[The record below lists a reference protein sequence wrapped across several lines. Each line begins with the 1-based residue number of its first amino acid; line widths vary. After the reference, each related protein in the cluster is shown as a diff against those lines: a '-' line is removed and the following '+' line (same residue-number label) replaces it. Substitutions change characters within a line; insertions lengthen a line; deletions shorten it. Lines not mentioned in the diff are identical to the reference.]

1 MAYNPGERFV
11 TPTGIGVFDR
21 IFGGRSDGGPY
32 DKKDGVANP
41 GGIFGSDPFGTTQL
55 AWNRQIHGGGIADP
69 TDQLLGAVDDST
81 SRYFGDGTYDPNSPG
96 GAFQNNS
103 WQNRADIWFGR
114 DKVGPDGQV
123 LLSPIHQTG
132 LRVGQDY
139 GVRNYDGSIDDPWHS
154 DMFQAG
160 LGIRN
165 NLNSDV
171 WLDPLNQTAGL
182 RGLNA
187 SSPYAMPNPGDYLS
201 TMQSATGGPGAADF
215 YGQRGVDQT
224 NALADTNIRQLNRNI
239 DRETE
244 LSLGTQLPEI
254 MQAMEA
260 AGIGRS
266 GAGQLQLMQANNAA
280 REQGMRDKNRV
291 MADYTDRE
299 ANRRAQAIN
308 LGSQIGAQ
316 GYGQYSQQMG
326 QAALAGLGDQFQAN
340 QTNRN
345 NEQALFSQ
353 AMQQRFAKNQGDQN
367 ALFGL
372 LGQAGQYTLGGLD
385 AERMGQSQAL
395 SDWMGIFNQR
405 EQMRSNSLNE
415 MLGLSDRTRAI
426 EQERINQMIQAGY
439 LPLNLMQT
447 MITGVQGNAGSNGG
461 QTTPWWGGAL
471 NGAAN
476 GAGQA
481 AAGWFGDWIS
491 K

>member
-1 MAYNPGERFV
+1 MAFTPADKYV
-11 TPTGIGVFDR
+11 TPTGIAVYDR
-21 IFGGRSDGGPY
+21 MFGGNTKGGPY
-32 DKKDGVANP
+32 GSGGNP
-41 GGIFGSDPFGTTQL
+41 GGIFGEDPFGTTQW
-55 AWNRQIHGGGIADP
+55 AWNEQLHGGYIADP
-69 TDQLLGAVDDST
+69 TDQLLAGVNDST

-139 GVRNYDGSIDDPWHS
+139 GTTRRDDGSVVDPWHS

-165 NLNSDV
+165 NLNSDN
-171 WLDPLNQTAGL
+171 WLDPMNQTAGL

-254 MQAMEA
+254 MQTMEA

-326 QAALAGLGDQFQAN
+326 QAALAGMGDLFNAN

-345 NEQALFSQ
+345 NEQALFGQ
-353 AMQQRFAKNQGDQN
+353 AMQNRFQKNQGDQN
-367 ALFGL
+367 ALFQL
-372 LGQAGQYTLGGLD
+372 LGQSGQYTLGGLD
-385 AERMGQSQAL
+385 AERMGQSQSL
-395 SDWMGIFNQR
+395 QDWMGLQAQR
-405 EQMRSNSLNE
+405 DSQRSSYMND
-415 MLGLSDRTRAI
+415 MLTLSERQRSI

-447 MITGVQGNAGSNGG
+447 ITTGVQGNSGSNGG

-481 AAGWFGDWIS
+481 AAGWFGDWIG